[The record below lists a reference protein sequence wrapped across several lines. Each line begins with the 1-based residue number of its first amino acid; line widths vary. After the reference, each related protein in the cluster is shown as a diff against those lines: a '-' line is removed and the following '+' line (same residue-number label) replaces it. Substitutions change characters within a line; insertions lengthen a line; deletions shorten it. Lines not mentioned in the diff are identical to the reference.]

1 MYSCDTFG
9 NLMLPLKVAIISN
22 IHIYIYIHLLTK
34 LQQALA
40 AGRHVF
46 SQVCSHDFD
55 VEGLARI

>member
-1 MYSCDTFG
+1 
-9 NLMLPLKVAIISN
+9 MLPLKVAMISN
-22 IHIYIYIHLLTK
+22 IHIYIYIYIHLLTQ